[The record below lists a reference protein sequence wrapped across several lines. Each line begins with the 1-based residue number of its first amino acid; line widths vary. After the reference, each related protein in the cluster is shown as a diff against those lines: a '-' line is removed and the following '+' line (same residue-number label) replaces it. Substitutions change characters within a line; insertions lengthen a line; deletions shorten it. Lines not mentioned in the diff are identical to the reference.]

1 MWSELTKTQRY
12 RLILVLLSLLIIGW
26 ILYLARAALFPYI
39 LGLVLAYLLY
49 PLVRRIDYYMPAFLK
64 RRRLSR
70 PLSILIVYFLVILL
84 IAGFMAFLVPVVANQ
99 VESLWGQREQLL
111 TQGRNLLDEWL
122 VRYRTTIPEGWRQT
136 IEGNLSRAAGA
147 IGQAIQDGMGR
158 TVTALTS
165 TVSLIIGLVI
175 IPFWIFYILA
185 DERAMVNAFEAMI
198 PERIEADVRNV
209 LSIIDDILSAYIR
222 GQLLL
227 CVAVGAMST
236 IGFVVVKLE
245 FAVLLGVI
253 VGVFEFI
260 PYIGPILGA
269 IPALIVAVIQSPVTA
284 LWTLLVIFIVQQVEN
299 LFLVPRVSGKS
310 VRLHPA
316 LIMFVLVIGNEA
328 MGLWGM
334 IIAVPLTAILRDV
347 FKYLYLR
354 FSDEPI
360 SPAEALQRVRT
371 EVMRL
376 EV

>member
-147 IGQAIQDGMGR
+147 IGQAIQDGIGR

>member
-1 MWSELTKTQRY
+1 
-12 RLILVLLSLLIIGW
+12 
-26 ILYLARAALFPYI
+26 
-39 LGLVLAYLLY
+39 
-49 PLVRRIDYYMPAFLK
+49 
-64 RRRLSR
+64 
-70 PLSILIVYFLVILL
+70 
-84 IAGFMAFLVPVVANQ
+84 MAFLVPVVANQ

-147 IGQAIQDGMGR
+147 IGQAIQDGIGR

>member
-260 PYIGPILGA
+260 PYIGPVLGA

>member
-64 RRRLSR
+64 RRHLSR
-70 PLSILIVYFLVILL
+70 PLTILIVYFLVILL
-84 IAGFMAFLVPVVANQ
+84 IAGFMAFLVPVVVNQ

-198 PERIEADVRNV
+198 PERVEADVRNV

-260 PYIGPILGA
+260 PYIGPVLGA
-269 IPALIVAVIQSPVTA
+269 IPALIVAVIQSPITA

>member
-49 PLVRRIDYYMPAFLK
+49 PLVRRIDRYMPAFLK

-84 IAGFMAFLVPVVANQ
+84 IAGFMAFLVPVVVNQ
-99 VESLWGQREQLL
+99 VESLWAQREQLL
-111 TQGRNLLDEWL
+111 TQGRHLLDEWL

-175 IPFWIFYILA
+175 IPFWLFYILA
-185 DERAMVNAFEAMI
+185 DEQAMVNAFEAMI
-198 PERIEADVRNV
+198 PKRIEADVRNV

-236 IGFVVVKLE
+236 IGFVVVGLE

-260 PYIGPILGA
+260 PYIGPVVGA

-284 LWTLLVIFIVQQVEN
+284 LWTLLVIFIVQQIEN

-360 SPAEALQRVRT
+360 SPAEALRRVRT
-371 EVMRL
+371 EAMRL